1 MLDSTVLP
9 FNELKPVTKVQRL
22 FANLTRDAVT
32 FDNFATVYS
41 EDIVFIDPAHEVHG
55 LEQLVT
61 YSQSMY
67 DNVIECR
74 FEFTGLIES
83 ERSAVLTW
91 NMVLQHPKLNKG
103 KTIEV
108 PGCSHVEFNEHHITY
123 HRDYFDLG
131 AMIYERVPL
140 LGSIIRKIKGGLG
153 Q

>member
-9 FNELKPVTKVQRL
+9 FNELKPATKVQRL
-22 FANLTRDAVT
+22 FANLSRETVT
-32 FDNFATVYS
+32 LENFATVYS
-41 EDIVFIDPAHEVHG
+41 EDVVFIDPAHEVQG
-55 LEQLVT
+55 LEQLVK

-74 FEFTGLIES
+74 FEFTGVIEAES
-83 ERSAVLTW
+83 SAVLTW

-108 PGCSHVEFNEHHITY
+108 PGCSHIEFNEQLISY

-140 LGSIIRKIKGGLG
+140 LGPIIRKIKGGLG